1 MKLSLAWLFDHIDAD
16 WRKIDVAHLVNRFNK
31 MTAEIE
37 GFEKIEIKLD
47 TLAAAQVTKI
57 TPDRVEVYCS
67 EWKHTIDM
75 PWREAKEG
83 QIYIIAKDGDK
94 YRWASLKDFGSEK
107 ESLLPS
113 FKISEAELS
122 RAWKMKVDTHDYIIH
137 LDNKSINHRPDMWGH
152 RGVAREIAALLDMPF
167 RALDHLLIAKN
178 VNQTDGQQ
186 VSENNFSISVEN
198 PESCRRFAGLYFSEV
213 GAHCSDIW
221 MAARLAKVD
230 SKPINAIVDA
240 TNYVMLDLG
249 QPMHAFDADALAQ
262 KSIVVRNAKNK
273 ETIALL
279 DGQTVELTNYDCII
293 TDGKQPIALA
303 GIMGGKNSG
312 VTCKTKSIIL
322 ESANFDPA
330 VIRKTSGRIKKRS
343 ESSARFEKN
352 LDLSGNIL
360 GIERF
365 LKLLDDA
372 GITYKADDQILSLG
386 KLPTAKTITIEHE
399 YIEKLLGVS
408 LAPAFIS
415 ATLQELEFG
424 VSEKNGTYTIIV
436 PSFRATK
443 DIGIKQDIV
452 EEIGRL
458 YGYDNVD
465 EQLPKRATKPFNT
478 APVMRMRKIKQLLA
492 SGFNMREL
500 YTYAFFDETFLNEI
514 NWQPGHT
521 LKVQEAVSENWQRL
535 VTTLIPNLLKA
546 VHVHAQEYEQMNF
559 FEWAKIWSEGTAA
572 SEKACLAGIFVNQKQ
587 NINFYDAK
595 NQINKIAQLLG
606 VSFDWVKAD
615 AKDLQPWYLPYETA
629 YIVHQ
634 GTKIGVAGKINPA
647 FFSKIALGDA
657 FIFELDASFLATVY
671 VPYKRFAPISKYPA
685 ITRDVS
691 FLIALTATIKNLE
704 KEIAALDSHITQ
716 VNLVDHF
723 QKSEWQDQKS
733 ITLRITMQDPNATL
747 ESSQAD
753 AIMKKVTAHL
763 DKQGAVIR

>member
-37 GFEKIEIKLD
+37 SFEKIEIKLD
-47 TLAAAQVTKI
+47 TLAAAQVIKI
-57 TPDRVEVYCS
+57 GSDRLIVECP

-75 PWREAKEG
+75 SMREASEG
-83 QIYIIAKDGDK
+83 KIYIIAKDGDA
-94 YRWASLKDFGSEK
+94 YRWASLRDFGSEK
-107 ESLLPS
+107 DTLLSSIALKESDIGGQWKK
-113 FKISEAELS
+113 KIEAY
-122 RAWKMKVDTHDYIIH
+122 DYIIH

-167 RALDHLLIAKN
+167 RAADHLLIAKN
-178 VNQTDGQQ
+178 VKHVDGQQ

-213 GAHCSDIW
+213 GAHCSNIW

-230 SKPINAIVDA
+230 SKPINTIVDA

-279 DGQTVELTNYDCII
+279 DGQTVELTNHDCII
-293 TDGKQPIALA
+293 TNGKQPIALA
-303 GIMGGKNSG
+303 GIMGGKDSG

-352 LDLSGNIL
+352 LDLSANIL

-365 LKLLDDA
+365 LKLLDEA
-372 GITYKADDQILSLG
+372 GIAYKADDHILSLG
-386 KLPTAKTITIEHE
+386 KLPAAKKITIEHE
-399 YIEKLLGVS
+399 YIEKLVGVS

-424 VSEKNGTYTIIV
+424 VSEKNGTYTITV

-443 DIGIKQDIV
+443 DVGIKQDIV

-465 EQLPKRATKPFNT
+465 EQLPKKVTKPFDIS
-478 APVMRMRKIKQLLA
+478 PVMRMRKIKQLLA

-500 YTYAFFDETFLNEI
+500 YTYAFFDEAFLNEI

-546 VHVHAQEYEQMNF
+546 VHVHAQEYEQMSF

-587 NINFYDAK
+587 NINFYDSK

-647 FFSKIALGDA
+647 FFNKIAFGDA
-657 FIFELDASFLATVY
+657 FIFELDASFLASVY
-671 VPYKRFAPISKYPA
+671 VPYKRFVPISKYPA

-753 AIMKKVTAHL
+753 AIMKKVTTHL